1 MNRFADVGAIMFQ
14 VERRE
19 VPENQAQASGKLLE
33 VWEVAEALAIVCVFW
48 SLPIYCRTTEE
59 ERERE

>member
-33 VWEVAEALAIVCVFW
+33 VWEVAEALTIGCVF
-48 SLPIYCRTTEE
+48 LVLAHLL
-59 ERERE
+59 